1 MKYTAL
7 VPVKSL
13 ATAKS
18 RLELS
23 FSQYQRQTL
32 VLDMLH
38 HVLSTL
44 LDSELFEHV
53 SVVSPDNQVL
63 EQARL
68 WGAQALSEEQHG
80 HNPSL
85 HAAALREKAEGV
97 TALLTI
103 SGDLPL
109 LSTQEIRCFFE
120 QSRQYEA
127 IFAPSRDGT
136 GTNAILLR
144 PPLAIPYIFGQ
155 NSLHHFVEA
164 AKERHLSYTTY
175 HSTGLALDIDT
186 IDDLRELEVLNRNKK
201 EIVYGY

>member
-1 MKYTAL
+1 MKYTSL
-7 VPVKSL
+7 IPVKSL

-18 RLELS
+18 RLAPS
-23 FSQYQRQTL
+23 FSQHQRQTL

-38 HVLSTL
+38 HVLCTL

-63 EQARL
+63 KQARL

-80 HNPSL
+80 HNPAL
-85 HAAALREKAEGV
+85 HAAALQEKAEGV

-109 LSTQEIRCFFE
+109 LSIQEIRCLFE
-120 QSRQYEA
+120 QSRQYEV
-127 IFAPSRDGT
+127 ILAPSRDGT

-155 NSLHHFVEA
+155 NSLRHFVEA
-164 AKERHLSYTTY
+164 AKERYLSHTTY

-201 EIVYGY
+201 EIIYGY